1 MTNSKKFFTSNK
13 LRLVLAFLFNT
24 AIVVLAWIFHYLW
37 VYYIASILIA
47 CISIFFLANREEK
60 DTYKVVVFLLVMALP
75 IYGITY
81 AVLKRER
88 KGSTKTKKEW
98 ANILYRNRNTNLSS
112 KQALLDL
119 KNSSASAY
127 KTCNY
132 LVESIGMSCYDKTD
146 IKYYGSGDRY
156 FNDLFEACKS
166 AKKYILIECYKIKPS
181 KVWWSLFDILR
192 FKSREGVKVKLVYD
206 DSTCTKYISS
216 EDFIK
221 MRNHGIET
229 VSFNKVKGL
238 GGSIANS
245 RNFKRLAVIDG
256 EIGFMS
262 GFNLSDEYLDL
273 EEDITALPTKD
284 CGIRF
289 TGSAVRNLIVSF
301 FEDYQYATRKVV
313 KLQEYF
319 ADSTLGKGKNWILPY
334 STNPISV
341 GHTNQNAILSLIN
354 NAKESVIIT
363 TTSVTLDD
371 ELQNALIM
379 ASKSGVGVKV
389 VYSGATEKQKERIL
403 AKSYFSELIKEGIQ
417 IYELVDK
424 KMTSRTLIVDG
435 NSALISTNNL
445 DFFSNYTHFNSG
457 VFMYGEVVKEI
468 QKDINEVIS
477 NAQAL
482 TLKDIQKRKFTEKI
496 SATYRKFTSLFK

>member
-1 MTNSKKFFTSNK
+1 MLTT
-13 LRLVLAFLFNT
+13 
-24 AIVVLAWIFHYLW
+24 
-37 VYYIASILIA
+37 
-47 CISIFFLANREEK
+47 
-60 DTYKVVVFLLVMALP
+60 ALP
-75 IYGITY
+75 IYGLTY

-88 KGSTKTKKEW
+88 KGDNKTKREW

-112 KQALLDL
+112 KQPLQTL
-119 KNSSASAY
+119 KESSSSAY

-132 LVESIGMSCYDKTD
+132 LVEAIGMACYDKVD
-146 IKYYGSGDRY
+146 VKYYGTGDRY

-192 FKSREGVKVKLVYD
+192 LKSREGVKVKLVYD
-206 DSTCTKYISS
+206 DSTCTRFISN

-238 GGSIANS
+238 GGSLANS
-245 RNFKRLAVIDG
+245 HNFKRLAVIDG

-262 GFNLSDEYLDL
+262 GFNLSDEYIDL
-273 EEDITALPTKD
+273 GEDTSITPIKD

-289 TGSAVRNLIVSF
+289 GGKAVRNLIVSF

-319 ADSTLGKGKNWILPY
+319 ADNAPTKGKNWILPY

-354 NAKESVIIT
+354 NARESIIIT

-371 ELQNALIM
+371 ELKNALIM
-379 ASKSGVGVKV
+379 ASKSGVDVKV
-389 VYSGATEKQKERIL
+389 VYSGATEKQKVRVL
-403 AKSYFSELIKEGIQ
+403 AKSYFSELIKEGIS

-424 KMTSRTLIVDG
+424 RMTSRTLIVDN

-445 DFFSNYTHFNSG
+445 DFFSNSIHFNSG
-457 VFMYGEVVKEI
+457 VFMFGDVVKDV
-468 QKDINEVIS
+468 QKDITEVIS
-477 NAQAL
+477 SAPTL
-482 TLKDIQKRKFTEKI
+482 TLKDIQKRRITEKF

>member
-13 LRLVLAFLFNT
+13 LRLVFAFLVNT
-24 AIVVLAWIFHYLW
+24 AIVVTFWIFNYLW
-37 VYYIASILIA
+37 IYYLVSVFIA
-47 CISIFFLANREEK
+47 CNSIFFLADREEK
-60 DTYKVVVFLLVMALP
+60 DTYKVTVFLLCTALP
-75 IYGITY
+75 IYGLTY

-88 KGSTKTKKEW
+88 KGDSKTKKEW

-112 KQALLDL
+112 KQALQTL
-119 KNSSASAY
+119 KDSSSSAY

-132 LVESIGMSCYDKTD
+132 LVESIGMSCYDKTE
-146 IKYYGSGDRY
+146 IKYYSAGDKY

-181 KVWWSLFDILR
+181 NVWWSLFDILR

-206 DSTCTKYISS
+206 DATCTKYISS

-229 VSFNKVKGL
+229 VAFNKVKGL
-238 GGSIANS
+238 GGSISNS

-256 EIGFMS
+256 VVGFMS

-273 EEDITALPTKD
+273 GEDIVATTVKD
-284 CGIRF
+284 CGIKF
-289 TGSAVRNLIVSF
+289 SGMAVRNLIVSF

-319 ADSTLGKGKNWILPY
+319 ADNVTGKGKNWILPY

-341 GHTNQNAILSLIN
+341 GHTNQNAILSMIN
-354 NAKESVIIT
+354 NAKESVVIT

-371 ELQNALIM
+371 ELKNALIM
-379 ASKSGVGVKV
+379 ATKSGVDVKM
-389 VYSGATEKQKERIL
+389 VYSGATEKQRVRVL
-403 AKSYFSELIKEGIQ
+403 AKSYFTELIKEGVS

-424 KMTSRTLIVDG
+424 KMTSRILIIDN
-435 NSALISTNNL
+435 NSALVSTNNL

-457 VFMYGEVVKEI
+457 VFIYGEVVKEI
-468 QKDINEVIS
+468 QKDISEVIS

-482 TLKDIQKRKFTEKI
+482 SLKDIQKRRFTEKI
-496 SATYRKFTSLFK
+496 SAFYRKFTSLFK